1 LLGRLRSFVRAEHGA
16 SATRGF
22 LLYRQLLRLLPA
34 LIVTCLGLAA
44 LTVTH
49 QASAGGQATKVTK
62 MIPSDGG
69 LARQIR
75 RYRRQTWRWER
86 VMGTRRTP
94 ASRAALKHPSRT
106 YKRWVRNLWKR
117 RAIRAHRTAHHPPH
131 KPGWLCIHRHE
142 GAWNDPNAP
151 YYGGLQMD
159 LSFQRRY
166 GGHLLRRK
174 GTADRWTPL
183 EQMWVAEKAHRSGRG
198 YYPWPNTARYCGLI

>member
-1 LLGRLRSFVRAEHGA
+1 
-16 SATRGF
+16 
-22 LLYRQLLRLLPA
+22 LYRQLLRLLPA
-34 LIVTCLGLAA
+34 LIVTCLGFAA
-44 LTVTH
+44 LTATH
-49 QASAGGQATKVTK
+49 QASAGGQTTRLTKV
-62 MIPSDGG
+62 IPTDAG

-75 RYRRQTWRWER
+75 RYRRQTWRWQR
-86 VMGTRRTP
+86 VMGTSRTP
-94 ASRAALKHPSRT
+94 ASRAALKHSSRT

-117 RAIRAHRTAHHPPH
+117 RAIRAHRKAHHPPH
-131 KPGWLCIHRHE
+131 RPGWLCIHRHE

-174 GTADRWTPL
+174 GTADKWTPL

>member
-1 LLGRLRSFVRAEHGA
+1 
-16 SATRGF
+16 
-22 LLYRQLLRLLPA
+22 LYRQLLRLLPA
-34 LIVTCLGLAA
+34 LIVTCLGVAA

-49 QASAGGQATKVTK
+49 QASAGGQTITATRV
-62 MIPSDGG
+62 IPGDGG
-69 LARQIR
+69 LTRQIR
-75 RYRRQTWRWER
+75 RYRRQTWRWQR
-86 VMGTRRTP
+86 VMGVQRTP
-94 ASRAALKHPSRT
+94 ASRRAPKHASRA

-117 RAIRAHRTAHHPPH
+117 RAHRAHRRAHHPPH
-131 KPGWLCIHRHE
+131 KSGWLCIHRHE

-159 LSFQRRY
+159 IGFQRTY

-174 GTADRWTPL
+174 GTADHWSPL